1 MITSASLATPSSLA
15 SFSKSSYLLSEQ
27 KLNQRGMNKM
37 HGILLDLEKKTL
49 KKSHYSNILKWF

>member
-27 KLNQRGMNKM
+27 MLNQRGMYKM

-49 KKSHYSNILKWF
+49 KKVAL